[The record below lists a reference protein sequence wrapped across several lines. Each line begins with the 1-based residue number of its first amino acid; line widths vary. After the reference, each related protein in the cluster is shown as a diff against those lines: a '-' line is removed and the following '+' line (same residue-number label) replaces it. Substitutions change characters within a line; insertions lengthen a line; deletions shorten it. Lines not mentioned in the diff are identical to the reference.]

1 MPSTLVGLLMSQ
13 PYDAGSTDSSRDP
26 ATVKLTVLPDPVG
39 NFSETSQ
46 NPGSL

>member
-13 PYDAGSTDSSRDP
+13 PYDAGSTDCSGDP